1 MKKLYTFLI
10 ALLSFPM
17 TINAA
22 DGWPAGY
29 NGVMLQGFYWDSF
42 DASRWTRLERM
53 APQFSGYFDL
63 VWIPQSARAAGAPS
77 MGYDPLY
84 WFADY
89 NSSFGTEEELRS
101 MIATFKANG
110 IGTIADVVI
119 NHRGNVSTWVDFPAE
134 TYKGVTY
141 QLQSTDICKNDDGGK
156 TLAWAQANGF
166 QLSGNNDSGEGWD
179 GMRDLDHNST
189 NVQNNVNAYLAML
202 LSDMGYAGFRYDM
215 VKGFAGRFIGMYNKA
230 ANPQFSVG
238 EYWDGNAS
246 VVKNWL
252 DATQAD
258 GAVQSGAFDFPFRY
272 TVRDAANN
280 GDWTKLKNASVMG
293 DAAYRRYSVTFI
305 ENHDTEKRE
314 NAAQDPIV
322 KDTLAANAY
331 MLAMPGTP
339 CVFYKHYLAYPNEI
353 KAMID
358 ARKAAGITNTSGYF
372 ILVSQAKGAAY
383 CTTGTVGQL
392 IVAVGDKSVYQPT
405 EQSYTRVL
413 TGHNY
418 SYYLDRRCET
428 VFADCPS
435 GEYDKAFEV
444 TLTAVSATDG
454 AQVVYTIDGTQPTA
468 SSAKFTGSGKVAVS
482 DNCTLNV
489 GLLVNGVVKSV
500 ISRKYTFSKFE
511 PYDINVFVNTD
522 AVKWNTVNFWT
533 WGGDGSHATASGVWP
548 GDKVTATQTVDG
560 KSWYTKTYTINSEFD
575 YVNFV
580 FSTGTGSPQ
589 TVDVTGVNKSTYLEI
604 SAEKDGT
611 KYKVNDVTGTVTGI
625 GSVTTGSC
633 NTGNVYSI
641 SGVLVRRNAKNLD
654 GLKQGI
660 YICNGKKI
668 VVK

>member
-1 MKKLYTFLI
+1 
-10 ALLSFPM
+10 
-17 TINAA
+17 
-22 DGWPAGY
+22 
-29 NGVMLQGFYWDSF
+29 
-42 DASRWTRLERM
+42 
-53 APQFSGYFDL
+53 
-63 VWIPQSARAAGAPS
+63 
-77 MGYDPLY
+77 
-84 WFADY
+84 
-89 NSSFGTEEELRS
+89 
-101 MIATFKANG
+101 
-110 IGTIADVVI
+110 
-119 NHRGNVSTWVDFPAE
+119 
-134 TYKGVTY
+134 
-141 QLQSTDICKNDDGGK
+141 
-156 TLAWAQANGF
+156 
-166 QLSGNNDSGEGWD
+166 
-179 GMRDLDHNST
+179 
-189 NVQNNVNAYLAML
+189 
-202 LSDMGYAGFRYDM
+202 
-215 VKGFAGRFIGMYNKA
+215 MYNKA

-280 GDWTKLKNASVMG
+280 GDWTKLKNASVMS

-314 NAAQDPIV
+314 NAVQDPIV

-372 ILVSQAKGAAY
+372 SLVSQAKGAAY

-392 IVAVGDKSVYQPT
+392 IVVVGDKSVYQPT

-413 TGHNY
+413 TGHHY

-428 VFADCPS
+428 VFADRPS

-454 AQVVYTIDGTQPTA
+454 AQVVYTTDGTVPTA
-468 SSAKFTGSGKVAVS
+468 SSARFTGNVKVAVS
-482 DNCTLNV
+482 DDCTLNV

-533 WGGDGSHATASGVWP
+533 WGGDGSHTTVAGVWP
-548 GDKVTATQTVDG
+548 GDKITATQTVNG

-625 GSVTTGSC
+625 GSVTTGSS
-633 NTGNVYSI
+633 NTSNVYSI